1 MLEFIRAHKRLTQ
14 ILLLLFIIPSF
25 AFVGLEGYSRFGTD
39 SNVVAKVAGYS
50 ITKEELEAAQRQQMD
65 RFREMLGTQF
75 DQKMLDTPE
84 MRQSVLDKLIAQRA
98 LLGELS
104 SKNLSVSD
112 QAVQQAILSMPGL
125 TTADGKFDNERYK
138 SLLAAQGLTPT
149 GYEAS
154 LRQDLAL
161 QQLNNAI
168 QSSAFAS
175 KAVVA
180 RLSGIAAQQRE
191 IQQLDF
197 KPADFISKVNVTDE
211 MLRSYYKANSAQ
223 YAIPEQLKIEYVILN
238 NAAVASQVSITDADI
253 KAYYEQNAKRYT
265 VDEQRRAS
273 HILIAVKKDSA
284 PADVAAAKAKAENL
298 LIQLRKN
305 PAEFAKLAKEN
316 SQDPGSAERGGDL
329 DFFSH
334 GMMVKPFEDAA
345 YKLKQDEI
353 SDIVQSDFGFHI
365 IKVTA
370 IKPASVKSL
379 DEAKAEITAEITKQL
394 AAKKYAEMAEVFSNT
409 IYEQA
414 DSLKPVAD
422 KLKLTVETASNVTRE
437 SVGTA
442 AGNAVLNNPKF
453 LQALFSDEAI
463 KRKHNTEA
471 VEIAPNTL
479 ISGRV
484 IEYKPVSQ
492 RTFDD
497 VRASVLERVTQIE
510 ARNLARK
517 AGESKLASLQKSAAD
532 ATGFSAAKVVSRA
545 KQDVDGAALAAIMK
559 ADVSKL
565 PAFVGVDLPGQ
576 GYAIYRINK
585 VTEPAVVDEARR
597 LAEQQQISTALAQ
610 EEMLAYIDYLKEKS
624 KVKILQPIVPANPDA
639 QNKPGALPTSN

>member
-532 ATGFSAAKVVSRA
+532 AAGFSAAKVVSRA

>member
-84 MRQSVLDKLIAQRA
+84 MRQNVLDKLIAQRA
-98 LLGELS
+98 LLAELS

-112 QAVQQAILSMPGL
+112 QAVQQAILSTPGL

-211 MLRSYYKANSAQ
+211 MLRSYYKNNSAQ

-284 PADVAAAKAKAENL
+284 PADVAAAKAKAETL

-305 PAEFAKLAKEN
+305 PAEFSKLAKEN

-379 DEAKAEITAEITKQL
+379 DEARAEITAEITKQL

-437 SVGTA
+437 SAGTA

-479 ISGRV
+479 VSGRV

-492 RTFDD
+492 RTFDE
-497 VRASVLERVTQIE
+497 VRGSVLERVTQIE
-510 ARNLARK
+510 ARTLARK
-517 AGESKLASLQKSAAD
+517 AGESKLASLQKTAAD
-532 ATGFSAAKVVSRA
+532 EAGFNAAKVVSRA

-559 ADVSKL
+559 TDVSKL
-565 PAFVGVDLPGQ
+565 PAFVGVDLPSQ

-585 VTEPAVVDEARR
+585 VIAPAVVDDARR

-639 QNKPGALPTSN
+639 QNKPIALPASN

>member
-84 MRQSVLDKLIAQRA
+84 MRQNVLDKLIAQRA
-98 LLGELS
+98 LLAELS

-138 SLLAAQGLTPT
+138 SLLAAQGLAPT

-197 KPADFISKVNVTDE
+197 KPADFISKVSVADE
-211 MLRSYYKANSAQ
+211 MLRSYYKDNSAQ

-238 NAAVASQVSITDADI
+238 HAVVASQVSITDADI

-273 HILIAVKKDSA
+273 HILIAVKKDST
-284 PADVAAAKAKAENL
+284 PADVAAAKAKAEKI

-370 IKPASVKSL
+370 VKPASVKSL
-379 DEAKAEITAEITKQL
+379 DEARAEITAEITKQL

-437 SVGTA
+437 SAGTA

-484 IEYKPVSQ
+484 IEYKPVSH
-492 RTFDD
+492 RTFDE

-517 AGESKLASLQKSAAD
+517 AGESKLASLQKSAAYD
-532 ATGFSAAKVVSRA
+532 AGFSAAKVVSRA
-545 KQDVDGAALAAIMK
+545 KQDVDAAALAAIMK

-565 PAFVGVDLPGQ
+565 PAFVGVDLPSQ

-585 VTEPAVVDEARR
+585 VTEPAVVDDARR

-610 EEMLAYIDYLKEKS
+610 EEMLAYIEYLKEKS
-624 KVKILQPIVPANPDA
+624 KVKILQPIAPANPDA
-639 QNKPGALPTSN
+639 QNKPIALPASN

>member
-238 NAAVASQVSITDADI
+238 NAAVASQVFITDADI

-532 ATGFSAAKVVSRA
+532 AAGFSAAKVVSRA

>member
-197 KPADFISKVNVTDE
+197 KPSDFISKVNVTDE

-532 ATGFSAAKVVSRA
+532 AAGFSAAKVVSRA

>member
-379 DEAKAEITAEITKQL
+379 EEAKAEITAEITKQL

-532 ATGFSAAKVVSRA
+532 AAGFSAAKVVSRA

>member
-98 LLGELS
+98 LLAELS

-138 SLLAAQGLTPT
+138 SLLAAQGLTPN
-149 GYEAS
+149 GYEAG

-223 YAIPEQLKIEYVILN
+223 YAIPEQLKIEYVVLN

-442 AGNAVLNNPKF
+442 AGNAILNNPKF

-497 VRASVLERVTQIE
+497 VRASVVERVTQIE
-510 ARNLARK
+510 ARNLAKK

-532 ATGFSAAKVVSRA
+532 AAGFSAAKVVSRA

-559 ADVSKL
+559 ANVSKL
-565 PAFVGVDLPGQ
+565 PAFVGVDLLGQ

-639 QNKPGALPTSN
+639 QNKPIALPASN